1 MFRLVSSGIETAC
14 REQPM
19 MHCKTCLR
27 RARACAAVLALFCG
41 AALAATAAETYPA
54 KPVRFIV
61 GPGPGSGTDV
71 VSRAIALRL
80 TERFGQSV
88 IVDNRTGAGGTIAIA
103 IAAKALPDGYTLL
116 FVSGSL
122 VVHPAIYRKLPY
134 DPVRDLAPISLVGIV
149 PQVLVVNPSVPVK
162 SMSEFIA
169 LAKDRPGGVAYG
181 SGGVGSTGHLAGE
194 LLQSSAGIRLVH
206 VPYKGAGPAA
216 VDVIAGQIQALFTS
230 AVNALQHAR
239 TGKVRMVGVTTLKRA
254 AAIPEVPTFAESGVP
269 GYELMTWYGVL
280 APAGT
285 PRPVINRV
293 NQELAAVIKL
303 PDVRERLIADGVEP
317 AAGAPEQFAA
327 LIRTELPRI
336 AKIVRSAGIQ
346 AE

>member
-1 MFRLVSSGIETAC
+1 MRHA
-14 REQPM
+14 
-19 MHCKTCLR
+19 
-27 RARACAAVLALFCG
+27 AAVLALVS
-41 AALAATAAETYPA
+41 AAVPAAAADGIYPTR
-54 KPVRFIV
+54 PVRFVV

-71 VSRAIALRL
+71 MARAMALRL
-80 TERFGQSV
+80 TERLGQSV
-88 IVDNRTGAGGTIAIA
+88 IVDNRTGAGGTIAVA
-103 IAAKALPDGYTLL
+103 IVAKALPDGYTIL

-122 VVHPAIYRKLPY
+122 VIHPFIYPRLPY
-134 DPVRDLAPISLVGIV
+134 DAVRDLAPVTLVGVV
-149 PQVLVVNPSVPVK
+149 PQVLVVNPSVPAQ
-162 SMSEFIA
+162 SMREFIA
-169 LAKDRPGGVAYG
+169 LAKEKPGSIAYG

-254 AAIPEVPTFAESGVP
+254 AALPDVPTFAESGVP

-280 APAGT
+280 VPAGT
-285 PRPVINRV
+285 PHLVVSRLNR
-293 NQELAAVIKL
+293 EIRAVVQL
-303 PDVRERLIADGVEP
+303 PDVQERLAADGVESS
-317 AAGAPEQFAA
+317 AGSPEEFAA
-327 LIRTELPRI
+327 LIKRELTRI
-336 AKIVRSAGIQ
+336 GGIVRSAGIQ

>member
-1 MFRLVSSGIETAC
+1 MMRRTIDFCRSTAC
-14 REQPM
+14 
-19 MHCKTCLR
+19 LR
-27 RARACAAVLALFCG
+27 GAAALLLFCG
-41 AALAATAAETYPA
+41 VVFTAAAAETYPT

-71 VSRAIALRL
+71 VARAIALRL

-88 IVDNRTGAGGTIAIA
+88 IVDNRTGAGGTIAIS
-103 IAAKALPDGYTLL
+103 IAAKAPPDGYTLL

-122 VVHPAIYRKLPY
+122 VIHPAIYKKLPY
-134 DPVRDLAPISLVGIV
+134 DPVRDLAPITLVGIV
-149 PQVLVVNPSVPVK
+149 PQVLIVNPAVPAQT
-162 SMSEFIA
+162 MREFIA
-169 LAKDRPGGVAYG
+169 LAKVKPGGIAYG

-239 TGKVRMVGVTTLKRA
+239 TGRVRMVGVTTLKRA
-254 AAIPEVPTFAESGVP
+254 AAIPDVPTFAESGVP

-280 APAGT
+280 APAGA
-285 PRPVINRV
+285 PRPVIDHI
-293 NQELAAVIKL
+293 NQALAAVIKL
-303 PDVRERLIADGVEP
+303 PDVRERLVADGVEP
-317 AAGAPEQFAA
+317 AAGTPEQFAA

-336 AKIVRSAGIQ
+336 ARIVRSAGIQ
-346 AE
+346 PE